1 MAYVPLRVACKMLG
15 LHPNTLRQWAD
26 NERIGSIRT
35 EGGQRRFDVD
45 GYLRR
50 GGQAVLCYCRVSS
63 AKQKDDLARQVAY
76 MRQDWPQAEIVE
88 DIGSGLNFK
97 RKGLRSLLERAMRGE
112 KLKIVV
118 AHRDRLARFGFELIE
133 FVVSQA
139 GGAIVVLNEISL
151 SPEAELGADLCA
163 IIHVF
168 SCRINGRRKYARKAH
183 QDLPNGEPETP
194 VQAMVRRVE
203 ACVQQDCRA
212 LEAAGNEGELEG
224 DQGTAPG

>member
-1 MAYVPLRVACKMLG
+1 MLD
-15 LHPNTLRQWAD
+15 LHPNTLRHWAD
-26 NERIGSIRT
+26 NGKIGSIRT

-50 GGQAVLCYCRVSS
+50 GGSAVVCYCRVSS
-63 AKQKDDLARQVAY
+63 AKQRDDLARQVAH
-76 MRQDWPQAEIVE
+76 MREQWPDAEVVE

-118 AHRDRLARFGFELIE
+118 AHRDRLCRFGFEIID
-133 FVVSQA
+133 FVIRQA
-139 GGAIVVLNEISL
+139 GGEIVVLNKVSL

-168 SCRINGRRKYARKAH
+168 SCRINGRRKYARKADK
-183 QDLPNGEPETP
+183 DLSDSEPETP

-203 ACVQQDCRA
+203 ACVQQDC
-212 LEAAGNEGELEG
+212 
-224 DQGTAPG
+224 